1 MKTYNELTLQIRK
14 ELIADDVEGAQLES
28 RLLVAHAAGKTVPE
42 LLRDMN
48 LYTTEAIA
56 DKALSYLQRR
66 KEGEPV
72 AYITGSWEFYGIP
85 LAVTPDVLIP
95 RMDTEVLVDAVKEML
110 IGRKMDA
117 RILDLCCGSGCIAC
131 ALAKEMP
138 ATKLVCVDI
147 SASALQVCRLN
158 IARNHLES
166 RIICKQADALT
177 VLFDD
182 QRFFGVLGI
191 FAVPRGKDARRRE
204 RGKRIL
210 GTLFAVVEEMVIG
223 KAADGDADSLQYRG
237 GFKRCLERG
246 ADLIDLIFC
255 VGDGALQIDHVEVI
269 FRKKRTRVAKKGI
282 NIAFLEQM
290 RVGFGGA
297 NVPDE

>member
-1 MKTYNELTLQIRK
+1 MTTYNDLTLQIRK
-14 ELIADDVEGAQLES
+14 ELVAQGVEAAQLES

-48 LYTTEAIA
+48 LYTTDAIA
-56 DKALSYLQRR
+56 EKALSYLKRR
-66 KEGEPV
+66 TEGEPV

-95 RMDTEVLVDAVKEML
+95 RMDTEVLVDAVKEIL

-131 ALAKEMP
+131 AIAKEMP

-166 RIICKQADALT
+166 RVICKQADALAFPPLGIGQFDVLVSNPPYVPSEEIAELDPSVRDREPLWALDGGEDGLKFYKGIIKHWRT
-177 VLFDD
+177 VLRPGGLVFFEVGED
-182 QRFFGVLGI
+182 QAAEVTDMLLRAGFAEAECRKDTAGI
-191 FAVPRGKDARRRE
+191 PR
-204 RGKRIL
+204 
-210 GTLFAVVEEMVIG
+210 VVIG
-223 KAADGDADSLQYRG
+223 RISENES
-237 GFKRCLERG
+237 FE
-246 ADLIDLIFC
+246 IP
-255 VGDGALQIDHVEVI
+255 
-269 FRKKRTRVAKKGI
+269 
-282 NIAFLEQM
+282 
-290 RVGFGGA
+290 A
-297 NVPDE
+297 NLSV

>member
-66 KEGEPV
+66 REGEPV

-147 SASALQVCRLN
+147 SAVAYNLQAGRCAQLSA
-158 IARNHLES
+158 A
-166 RIICKQADALT
+166 
-177 VLFDD
+177 
-182 QRFFGVLGI
+182 
-191 FAVPRGKDARRRE
+191 
-204 RGKRIL
+204 
-210 GTLFAVVEEMVIG
+210 
-223 KAADGDADSLQYRG
+223 GDWS
-237 GFKRCLERG
+237 
-246 ADLIDLIFC
+246 
-255 VGDGALQIDHVEVI
+255 V
-269 FRKKRTRVAKKGI
+269 
-282 NIAFLEQM
+282 
-290 RVGFGGA
+290 
-297 NVPDE
+297 

>member
-66 KEGEPV
+66 REGEPV

-158 IARNHLES
+158 IARNHLDS
-166 RIICKQADALT
+166 RIICKQADALSSPPLGIGQFDVLVSNPPYIPSGEIAGLDPSVRNYEPFWALDGGEDGLKFYKGIIKHWRT
-177 VLFDD
+177 VL
-182 QRFFGVLGI
+182 RPGGLVFFEVGENQAATVMDMLLRAGFAEAECREDTAGI
-191 FAVPRGKDARRRE
+191 PR
-204 RGKRIL
+204 
-210 GTLFAVVEEMVIG
+210 VVIG
-223 KAADGDADSLQYRG
+223 RIS
-237 GFKRCLERG
+237 ENET
-246 ADLIDLIFC
+246 
-255 VGDGALQIDHVEVI
+255 V
-269 FRKKRTRVAKKGI
+269 
-282 NIAFLEQM
+282 
-290 RVGFGGA
+290 
-297 NVPDE
+297 